1 VFADPCSC
9 AERIWHDVLRMCTD
23 ANLAGLSNEAMDLES
38 VETSMLIV
46 KPIMGVWPHEAPDT
60 PENVTLTFE
69 KARCVAING
78 KKVTPLQAMLEAN
91 NIAGRNGVGITHA
104 LENRLLGTKSRGVYE
119 APGMTLLGEGL
130 ALVYAPPCPPGGSA
144 LGLSSHTGLALP
156 GLNAYHAAGRAV
168 SRRRL
173 VWHRL
178 ASLSRILSVCVPE
191 EACAIEQV
199 CAGTKRCLIGGRRAS
214 SSTSP
219 SMSPTNST
227 TAGTSTRRRRQA
239 YY

>member
-1 VFADPCSC
+1 
-9 AERIWHDVLRMCTD
+9 MCTD

-60 PENVTLTFE
+60 PEDVALTFE

-130 ALVYAPPCPPGGSA
+130 ALVYAPPSPRVRPWAVLPHWPCPSRSKCVPRCGPSREPPP
-144 LGLSSHTGLALP
+144 TGLAPTRKSVKNLE
-156 GLNAYHAAGRAV
+156 
-168 SRRRL
+168 
-173 VWHRL
+173 
-178 ASLSRILSVCVPE
+178 SVCPRKLAQSNKSVQVPSG
-191 EACAIEQV
+191 A
-199 CAGTKRCLIGGRRAS
+199 
-214 SSTSP
+214 
-219 SMSPTNST
+219 
-227 TAGTSTRRRRQA
+227 
-239 YY
+239 